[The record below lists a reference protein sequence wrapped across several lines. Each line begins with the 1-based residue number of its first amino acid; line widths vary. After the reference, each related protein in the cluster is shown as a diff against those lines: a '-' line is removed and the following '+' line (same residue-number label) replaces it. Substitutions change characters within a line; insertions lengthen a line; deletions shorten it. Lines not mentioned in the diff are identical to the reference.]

1 MHNNDVCYVC
11 VVLGILNDLEMIQN
25 MCVGGVICQDYTIS

>member
-11 VVLGILNDLEMIQN
+11 GVLGILNDLEMIQN
-25 MCVGGVICQDYTIS
+25 MCVWVICQDYIIS

>member
-11 VVLGILNDLEMIQN
+11 GVLGILNDLEMIQN
-25 MCVGGVICQDYTIS
+25 MCVGVICRDYTIS